1 MRKQRVVAKPAK
13 TDRLPGVLVIERL
26 RTALLERQLQPGSRV
41 KEKELTDRFGVSRTP
56 IRAALQSL
64 AGEGLLIYAPHK
76 GYTVRD
82 FPLSEIVDAYEMRAL
97 AEGLAARRSAERGLS
112 DSERDRIIDILAEGD
127 QILRSGARLQQRR
140 AAFGKVNHAFHA
152 VITEASDSRI
162 VNDVI
167 RLCQQIPQ
175 TAAENVMA
183 FDLEEGKRRH
193 QDHHQIYEA
202 IICREPKEAE
212 SLMRAHVSRVKTS
225 VIRQFADFSQKSS
238 PLK

>member
-1 MRKQRVVAKPAK
+1 MRKQRVVAKRPK
-13 TDRLPGVLVIERL
+13 TDRLHGVLVIERL

-82 FPLSEIVDAYEMRAL
+82 FPLSEIVGAYEMPAL

-112 DSERDRIIDILAEGD
+112 DRERDRVIDLLAEGD
-127 QILRSGARLQQRR
+127 QILKNNCRLHQKR
-140 AAFGKVNHAFHA
+140 AAFGKVNHAFHT
-152 VITEASDSRI
+152 IIKEASDSQI

-175 TAAENVMA
+175 TAAGNVMA
-183 FDLEEGKRRH
+183 FDLDEGRRRH
-193 QDHHQIYEA
+193 RDHHQIYEA

-212 SLMRAHVSRVKTS
+212 SLMRAHVGRVKTS
-225 VIRQFADFSQKSS
+225 IIRQFADFSQKSPS
-238 PLK
+238 LK